1 MARSP
6 DPKDLGAAAAKVHP
20 RLRMIRNGDA
30 AVNTL
35 RAELAACLRVRDP
48 ALASRVPCLLGDDAV
63 PVIRETA
70 PLPGKLRK
78 KKLRR
83 VPGGVEVS
91 VFVTLTDDATG
102 WSGGFSAAS
111 GRLRTT
117 TRPLNS
123 LSDLLDQPYVQ
134 FVEPGQPLQA
144 PTPAIAAG
152 APPAPS
158 PDLRRFGSSEVHGDG
173 DGVLIGI
180 IDVQGFDFAHPDFLV
195 HGRTRW
201 DRIWDQ
207 GGAARPTPRARM
219 LAATGQER
227 GFDYGAEFRK
237 ADLDAA
243 IAAAP
248 GLGVPAQEVE
258 RQSQMVTASHGT
270 HVASIA
276 GGNLGLCR
284 KAHLA
289 GVIIALTPEDVN
301 RRRSFYDSTRVAEA
315 IEYLLAYA
323 DELGRIP
330 VSINISLGTNGHA
343 HDASAALDR
352 WIDSALTT
360 RGRAVSVAAGNAG
373 QESPLFD
380 GDVGFVMGRVH
391 AAGRV
396 PAAGLA
402 RDLRWVVVGNRIAD
416 LSENELEIWHPAQDR
431 LTVRVRPPGG
441 SWLPPVA
448 PGEYIENH
456 QLDDGSFV
464 SIYNE
469 VYHHANGENYI
480 AVYLSPLLSEEGIV
494 GVRAGEW
501 LVRLIGDEIHDGAF
515 HAWIERDD
523 PRPLGAIGEREA
535 WRFPSY
541 FAEDTYVDES
551 TVSSLACG
559 HRVLS
564 VANLDEHGGRVNP
577 TSSQGPTRDRRTKP
591 DVAAPGTGILAA
603 CGFDLDRQWV
613 RMTGTSMASPF
624 VCGLAGLMLAIDPD
638 LSAAQIQGIMRRTS
652 QPLPGS
658 DYRWRNDAGFGRV
671 DPERCLAESAS
682 FRARTDVTP

>member
-1 MARSP
+1 MARSS
-6 DPKDLGAAAAKVHP
+6 DPRELGPAAIKIHP
-20 RLRMIRNGDA
+20 RLRMMRNGNA
-30 AVNTL
+30 TVNTL
-35 RAELAACLRVRDP
+35 RAEHAACLRVRDP
-48 ALASRVPCLLGDDAV
+48 VLPGEAPCRLGDEAV
-63 PVIRETA
+63 PIA
-70 PLPGKLRK
+70 PGVAALPKELRK

-83 VPGGVEVS
+83 VPREIEVS
-91 VFVTLTDDATG
+91 VFVTLSDDAAG
-102 WSGGFSAAS
+102 WSGPFSAAT
-111 GRLRTT
+111 GNLRTA
-117 TRPLNS
+117 TRPLDS

-134 FVEPGQPLQA
+134 FVEPGQPLHA
-144 PTPAIAAG
+144 PTPAIGSGSSG
-152 APPAPS
+152 APA
-158 PDLRRFGSSEVHGDG
+158 PDLRRFGSSEAHGDG
-173 DGVLIGI
+173 DGILIGV
-180 IDVQGFDFAHPDFLV
+180 IDVQGFDFAHPDFLSR
-195 HGRTRW
+195 GLTRW
-201 DRIWDQ
+201 ERIWDQ
-207 GGAARPTPRARM
+207 GGAARPSPRARM
-219 LAATGQER
+219 LAETGAAR

-248 GLGVPAQEVE
+248 GLGVPAQEIE
-258 RQSQMVTASHGT
+258 RQSQMAFAAHGT

-276 GGNLGLCR
+276 AGNLGLCR

-289 GVIIALTPEDVN
+289 GVLIALTEEDVD

-323 DELGRIP
+323 DELGRVP

-391 AAGRV
+391 ASGRV
-396 PAAGLA
+396 AAAGLT

-416 LSENELEIWHPAQDR
+416 LSENEMEIWHPAQDR
-431 LTVRVRPPGG
+431 MIVQLRPPGG
-441 SWLPPVA
+441 PWLQPVG
-448 PGEYIENH
+448 PGQYIENH
-456 QLDDGSFV
+456 QLDDGSYV

-469 VYHHANGENYI
+469 IYHHANGENYI
-480 AVYLSPLLSEEGIV
+480 AIYLSPLLSDEGIV

-501 LVRLIGDEIHDGAF
+501 VVRLIGEAIHDGSF

-523 PRPLGAIGEREA
+523 PRRLGPIGEREA

-541 FAEDTYVDES
+541 FAEDTYVDEC

-564 VANLDEHGGRVNP
+564 VANLDTTGGRVNP
-577 TSSQGPTRDRRTKP
+577 TSSQGPTRDGRSKP
-591 DVAAPGTGILAA
+591 DLAAPGTDVLAA
-603 CGFDLDRQWV
+603 CGFDPDRPWV

-624 VCGLAGLMLAIDPD
+624 VCGVAGLMLAVDPD
-638 LSAAQIQGIMRRTS
+638 LSAAQIHGIMRRTAR
-652 QPLPGS
+652 PLPGS
-658 DYRWRNDAGFGRV
+658 DFRWRNDAGFGEI
-671 DPERCLAESAS
+671 DPERCVAEAAS
-682 FRARTDVTP
+682 FRMRTDLTP